1 MPASRTVVV
10 LLAASAL
17 AGCSLTPKYVRP
29 LPPVPPSWPVGD
41 AYLRQTEAPLP
52 SVSYRDIFRDA
63 RLQRIIDQALVNNR
77 DLRVAVANIEATRA
91 QYRIQRA
98 DLLPQLDATASYSYR
113 RTGSSGV
120 ATGVPIGTG
129 GNGTGNASTGNGG
142 VGNGGVG
149 NGGTGAGVGNG
160 GTGGANN
167 GGAGSGGT
175 GGTTNFS
182 SNRSTFSTQLGV
194 TAFEIDLFGRVRSL
208 TNAALNRY
216 FGQEAAARAT
226 RLTLV
231 ADIANAWVTYGSD
244 ASLLK
249 IAEDTAASAR
259 RSVQLTRARLAGGV
273 SPRSDVRQAEQVLE
287 TALADLAQQRT
298 LLAQDVNALQRLVGS
313 PVDAS
318 LLPASI
324 DDASRSLGELPAGLD
339 SGILLRR
346 PDVVQAEYELRA
358 TNAEIG
364 AARAQL
370 FPRVALTAVVGF
382 ASTALRTLFTGG
394 AFNYSVAPNVSYPI
408 FRAGAGRAGVAF
420 SQAQRDAALA
430 TYEGTIQ
437 TAFQEVSDALA
448 RRGTI
453 TDQLSA
459 NQRFL
464 NAAADTLQLANARYQ
479 GGIDTYLTSLDAQ
492 RSLYTAQR
500 TVVQT
505 QLVRASN
512 LVTLYQTLGGD
523 SQLETTAQ
531 GPVTPTSTSAQPA
544 G

>member
-1 MPASRTVVV
+1 MPASRTVFV

-17 AGCSLTPKYVRP
+17 AGCSLAPKYVRP
-29 LPPVPPSWPVGD
+29 LPPVAPSWPVGD

-52 SVSYRDIFRDA
+52 SVTYRDIFRDT

-113 RTGSSGV
+113 RTGNSGV

-129 GNGTGNASTGNGG
+129 GHGT
-142 VGNGGVG
+142 G
-149 NGGTGAGVGNG
+149 NGGTGNGGTGTGVGNG

-216 FGQEAAARAT
+216 FGQEAATRAT

-249 IAEDTAASAR
+249 IAIDTAASAR
-259 RSVQLTRARLAGGV
+259 RSVQLTRARLVGGV

-313 PVDAS
+313 PVDSS

-324 DDASRSLGELPAGLD
+324 DDASRSLGEVPAGLD

-430 TYEGTIQ
+430 SYEGTIQ

-459 NQRFL
+459 SQRFL

-523 SQLETTAQ
+523 SQLEATAQ
-531 GPVTPTSTSAQPA
+531 GQVAPAVTAAQPT

>member
-1 MPASRTVVV
+1 MMRPTFRPLVT
-10 LLAASAL
+10 LLTASAL
-17 AGCSLTPKYVRP
+17 TACSLAPKYVRP
-29 LPPVPPSWPVGD
+29 DLPVPPSWPIGD
-41 AYLRQTEAPLP
+41 AYLRQSEAPLP

-63 RLQRIIDQALVNNR
+63 RLQRIIDEALVNNR

-98 DLLPQLDATASYSYR
+98 DLFPQVDATGSYSYR

-120 ATGVPIGTG
+120 STGVPIGTG
-129 GNGTGNASTGNGG
+129 GNAGGGGTGTGG
-142 VGNGGVG
+142 VGTGGV
-149 NGGTGAGVGNG
+149 NGGTGVGNG
-160 GTGGANN
+160 GTGGV
-167 GGAGSGGT
+167 GT
-175 GGTTNFS
+175 GGTTSVS
-182 SNRSTFSTQLGV
+182 SNRSTFSAQLGV

-208 TNAALNRY
+208 TSAALDRY

-231 ADIANAWVTYGSD
+231 SDIANAWITYGSD

-249 IAEDTAASAR
+249 IAEDTATSAR

-287 TALADLAQQRT
+287 TALADLAQQKT
-298 LLAQDVNALQRLVGS
+298 LIAQDANALQLLVGA
-313 PVDAS
+313 PVNAT
-318 LLPASI
+318 LLPGSI
-324 DDASRSLGELPAGLD
+324 DDAARNLGELPAGLD

-346 PDVVQAEYELRA
+346 PDVVQAEYSLRA
-358 TNAEIG
+358 ANAEIG

-370 FPRVALTAVVGF
+370 FPRVALTALVGF

-408 FRAGAGRAGVAF
+408 FQAGAARAGVAY
-420 SQAQRDAALA
+420 SQAQRDAALG
-430 TYEGTIQ
+430 TYEKTIQ

-453 TDQLSA
+453 TDQLAA

-505 QLVRASN
+505 QLTRASN

-523 SQLETTAQ
+523 SQLEATAQ
-531 GPVTPTSTSAQPA
+531 GPVTPVSTGTPPRP
-544 G
+544 